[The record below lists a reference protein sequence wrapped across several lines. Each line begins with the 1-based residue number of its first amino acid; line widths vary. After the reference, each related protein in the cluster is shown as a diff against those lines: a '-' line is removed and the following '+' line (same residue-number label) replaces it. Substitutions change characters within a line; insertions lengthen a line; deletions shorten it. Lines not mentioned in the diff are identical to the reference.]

1 MFVFYVNME
10 NKIPRALLQV
20 IYNILLQMQQQMGSG
35 SNFIK
40 TKEDI
45 SIHIPQSDLSSVPYQ
60 LLVPVSSSRYPLPF
74 AHHPDPWLGAQVY
87 DPFHL

>member
-1 MFVFYVNME
+1 
-10 NKIPRALLQV
+10 
-20 IYNILLQMQQQMGSG
+20 MGSG

-40 TKEDI
+40 TKEDT
-45 SIHIPQSDLSSVPYQ
+45 SIHIPQLDLSSVPYQ

-87 DPFHL
+87 DPFHLLLHTHNPSHGDTSSSTPDQCDGYMF